1 MSAVGVRPD
10 GIARRV
16 STSASDPKRRCLR
29 QGTTLGAPRDHR
41 ELRQRDRHRDCQQL
55 PEGLARFSPK
65 ALRTSNRPGWSLA
78 VLLVMRTFLYTIHPS
93 SRALSLASFQA
104 RSRNSAWV
112 IGTWLSSFVGKFF
125 ARSLGGSV
133 RGYRQRL
140 GSRLNSGLAQ
150 SASRSYPNN
159 DLAGRSI
166 SGGSTRRVALTERTR
181 SASTFLGLPLT
192 RNSGKSSQR
201 T

>member
-1 MSAVGVRPD
+1 MSAVGGKADIADALLQRPLMTQSGHPTD
-10 GIARRV
+10 
-16 STSASDPKRRCLR
+16 
-29 QGTTLGAPRDHR
+29 
-41 ELRQRDRHRDCQQL
+41 
-55 PEGLARFSPK
+55 
-65 ALRTSNRPGWSLA
+65 PGWSLA
-78 VLLVMRTFLYTIHPS
+78 VLLVIGRFSTRSTRAH
-93 SRALSLASFQA
+93 ALSLASFQA

-140 GSRLNSGLAQ
+140 RSRLNSGLAQ

>member
-1 MSAVGVRPD
+1 MLLLTQSRLSRHDNRWGGACWRSPLLLQYKK
-10 GIARRV
+10 
-16 STSASDPKRRCLR
+16 TSVFALMQVKRMA
-29 QGTTLGAPRDHR
+29 AP
-41 ELRQRDRHRDCQQL
+41 QL
-55 PEGLARFSPK
+55 NEPK
-65 ALRTSNRPGWSLA
+65 ADIQPTPVGHSCL
-78 VLLVMRTFLYTIHPS
+78 LLVMRTFLYTFHPS
-93 SRALSLASFQA
+93 ARALSLASFQA

-112 IGTWLSSFVGKFF
+112 IGRGYHPSSGSSLREARGK
-125 ARSLGGSV
+125 RK
-133 RGYRQRL
+133 GYRQRR

-166 SGGSTRRVALTERTR
+166 SGGSTRRLALTERTR

>member
-1 MSAVGVRPD
+1 MTQSILSRHDNRWGGACWRSPPFAPIQEDERLRLDAGQAD
-10 GIARRV
+10 GPP
-16 STSASDPKRRCLR
+16 TN
-29 QGTTLGAPRDHR
+29 
-41 ELRQRDRHRDCQQL
+41 E
-55 PEGLARFSPK
+55 PK
-65 ALRTSNRPGWSLA
+65 ADIQPTPVGHSRVVGHADVSLH
-78 VLLVMRTFLYTIHPS
+78 VPPELTR
-93 SRALSLASFQA
+93 LSLASFQA

-112 IGTWLSSFVGKFF
+112 IGTWLSFFVGKFF

-140 GSRLNSGLAQ
+140 RSRLNSGLAQ

-166 SGGSTRRVALTERTR
+166 SGGSTRRLALTERTR